1 MSIVR
6 DLVQTTDGFLV
17 LAENAN
23 PSHEYVCPT
32 CAQKLNSRTMHDNRY
47 FSHLRGE
54 SQACRLAIPKTNYH
68 RVLTKCQNRDNWRLH
83 VECAT
88 PACKQEVEGPYH
100 VSREGAYRIIV
111 RALRTHEYHVKAGCA
126 RFQIRAV
133 FCDACKA
140 STGTAVP
147 VSVPVSVPTTITDAE
162 SVAAQ
167 ATTTQR
173 AAALSKN
180 AAHDQHAAAL
190 GQLVVAEREEKIA
203 FEQHQ
208 IAVQRR
214 LAAQTLETTSREQSR
229 SASKILAAATTTEQV
244 AMANVTRIRE
254 RNEAENATARERER
268 VTIRMEALAQVEAHM
283 DNHQG
288 GTNTTTILDLVNLW
302 ERLEATIVATREEDR
317 VAAKSVEGTQNAP
330 VEIKD
335 LERPNVAD
343 ELRAAIGALNAY
355 VDTFKFNL
363 SGTHPDLRVWVT
375 RGTTSGPPQV
385 LFPRMTT
392 LFGVRSAAGFETNP
406 RVHKNLDLNL
416 ANPLIA
422 ELVTGTET
430 RLLACVLANR
440 VSVFGHEMTD
450 RGVKAMFRP
459 MIHPLPVHF
468 RCEAYSKYVRIKV
481 APTQH
486 VKLYTGEGTSTRVT
500 VGVSDIRPGDDVVV
514 TVKLVPY
521 FSSAYFGVLCVCTHA
536 ILYRHELKNWEGQ
549 THVEEETATLEREAI
564 EATTRLRVQTD
575 RENLSRAN
583 AVSEARERERV
594 EAEARERVEAERE
607 EARKQQERVEAE
619 NTRRERLAIEATKK
633 RVEAENARLQA
644 GLLVSLEQEVRAQ
657 MDAERAERT
666 RLRVQTEREERE
678 AAEAAVGERVRAA
691 AEAQNAERL
700 QAAID
705 ATKASLFSDSDWKMP
720 PVRTPEEPCYA
731 CNGSGTSYWCDG
743 DYGSC
748 LECCCIRC
756 TRLNSKCN
764 CTKNSGE

>member
-1 MSIVR
+1 
-6 DLVQTTDGFLV
+6 
-17 LAENAN
+17 
-23 PSHEYVCPT
+23 
-32 CAQKLNSRTMHDNRY
+32 
-47 FSHLRGE
+47 
-54 SQACRLAIPKTNYH
+54 
-68 RVLTKCQNRDNWRLH
+68 
-83 VECAT
+83 
-88 PACKQEVEGPYH
+88 
-100 VSREGAYRIIV
+100 
-111 RALRTHEYHVKAGCA
+111 
-126 RFQIRAV
+126 
-133 FCDACKA
+133 
-140 STGTAVP
+140 
-147 VSVPVSVPTTITDAE
+147 
-162 SVAAQ
+162 
-167 ATTTQR
+167 
-173 AAALSKN
+173 
-180 AAHDQHAAAL
+180 
-190 GQLVVAEREEKIA
+190 
-203 FEQHQ
+203 
-208 IAVQRR
+208 
-214 LAAQTLETTSREQSR
+214 
-229 SASKILAAATTTEQV
+229 
-244 AMANVTRIRE
+244 
-254 RNEAENATARERER
+254 
-268 VTIRMEALAQVEAHM
+268 M

>member
-1 MSIVR
+1 
-6 DLVQTTDGFLV
+6 
-17 LAENAN
+17 
-23 PSHEYVCPT
+23 
-32 CAQKLNSRTMHDNRY
+32 
-47 FSHLRGE
+47 
-54 SQACRLAIPKTNYH
+54 
-68 RVLTKCQNRDNWRLH
+68 
-83 VECAT
+83 
-88 PACKQEVEGPYH
+88 
-100 VSREGAYRIIV
+100 
-111 RALRTHEYHVKAGCA
+111 
-126 RFQIRAV
+126 
-133 FCDACKA
+133 
-140 STGTAVP
+140 
-147 VSVPVSVPTTITDAE
+147 
-162 SVAAQ
+162 
-167 ATTTQR
+167 
-173 AAALSKN
+173 
-180 AAHDQHAAAL
+180 
-190 GQLVVAEREEKIA
+190 
-203 FEQHQ
+203 
-208 IAVQRR
+208 
-214 LAAQTLETTSREQSR
+214 
-229 SASKILAAATTTEQV
+229 
-244 AMANVTRIRE
+244 
-254 RNEAENATARERER
+254 
-268 VTIRMEALAQVEAHM
+268 
-283 DNHQG
+283 
-288 GTNTTTILDLVNLW
+288 
-302 ERLEATIVATREEDR
+302 
-317 VAAKSVEGTQNAP
+317 
-330 VEIKD
+330 
-335 LERPNVAD
+335 
-343 ELRAAIGALNAY
+343 
-355 VDTFKFNL
+355 
-363 SGTHPDLRVWVT
+363 
-375 RGTTSGPPQV
+375 
-385 LFPRMTT
+385 
-392 LFGVRSAAGFETNP
+392 
-406 RVHKNLDLNL
+406 
-416 ANPLIA
+416 
-422 ELVTGTET
+422 
-430 RLLACVLANR
+430 
-440 VSVFGHEMTD
+440 
-450 RGVKAMFRP
+450 
-459 MIHPLPVHF
+459 
-468 RCEAYSKYVRIKV
+468 
-481 APTQH
+481 
-486 VKLYTGEGTSTRVT
+486 

-583 AVSEARERERV
+583 AVSEARERERVEAEARERERVEAEARERERV